1 MPSRRSTNGFRL
13 TETILA
19 MKRSLQDEEL
29 QASIARETTEGELND
44 LRHNGTSPKVVK
56 GSFLMGL
63 GTCKHFLVV

>member
-1 MPSRRSTNGFRL
+1 
-13 TETILA
+13 